1 MQGFSACG
9 WPVASGY
16 ADWMIKDLI
25 EMSSTA
31 QRWLQAKAAPSDA
44 HQVVCFGQMLI
55 AIQDL
60 AAANSSSSEWKLPCN
75 FLMGL

>member
-1 MQGFSACG
+1 MWLTGT
-9 WPVASGY
+9 VASGY
-16 ADWMIKDLI
+16 ADSMIKDLI

-31 QRWLQAKAAPSDA
+31 QRWLQAKDAPSDA
-44 HQVVCFGQMLI
+44 HCFSRMLI

-60 AAANSSSSEWKLPCN
+60 AAAKSSSSEWKLPCN